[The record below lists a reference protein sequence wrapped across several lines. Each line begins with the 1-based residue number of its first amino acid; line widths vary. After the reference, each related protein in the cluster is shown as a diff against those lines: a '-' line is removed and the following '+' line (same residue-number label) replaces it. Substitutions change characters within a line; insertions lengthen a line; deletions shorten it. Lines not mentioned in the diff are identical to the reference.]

1 MQVGFGCEGVR
12 SGTRGGP
19 FMSVSTSK
27 CTGYGGLRTCASAF
41 FLFPLPWCMEL
52 GLAPR
57 TIQIRQGAHHKTR
70 GNLTT
75 SRQLIQRQTK
85 STAQTPLTCE
95 GKLHFLRYPPLPA
108 DAGLHFTDAASNQV
122 HLTTDE
128 GCTAEANSGSTTCC
142 CPRTQELH
150 KCGRE
155 QIVLQPLPADA
166 GAPHVRRVQ
175 QPGAAVD

>member
-1 MQVGFGCEGVR
+1 MMF
-12 SGTRGGP
+12 S
-19 FMSVSTSK
+19 
-27 CTGYGGLRTCASAF
+27 LD
-41 FLFPLPWCMEL
+41 FP
-52 GLAPR
+52 R
-57 TIQIRQGAHHKTR
+57 IF
-70 GNLTT
+70 
-75 SRQLIQRQTK
+75 TK
-85 STAQTPLTCE
+85 SVMDYAMLQLAVV
-95 GKLHFLRYPPLPA
+95 GKLAVHA
-108 DAGLHFTDAASNQV
+108 DVCDLGDRVFTDAASNQV